1 MIDINHERHQIL
13 DRIRGAM
20 DPRRAAYSATKTT
33 KTAEI
38 SPTARRGQKTH
49 GAPQGL
55 RGDHFR
61 ITNGVP
67 MESL

>member
-1 MIDINHERHQIL
+1 MIDINHERYQIL
-13 DRIRGAM
+13 DRIRRAM

-49 GAPQGL
+49 EAP
-55 RGDHFR
+55 
-61 ITNGVP
+61 
-67 MESL
+67 